1 MMDDPAL
8 IQAKIQRLLIESPE
22 PMGFEYIAD
31 CIHRFLRQ
39 RDEIACRDLI
49 IVSRLFVSLLNNPVF
64 SPKLRDFYE
73 CEASNELLTDI
84 TKNCF
89 TNYPATRIGSP
100 ISDAQ
105 NAQTLVS
112 LPLGIQKAYARE
124 HVRNHHEALLHTPWP
139 QVVEILVQNSSIQER
154 DILRMS
160 SRKPTQNDLLEPILA
175 SNWTSRAEVRF
186 ALAANPCLNAS
197 HAMRL
202 ALSLPSSKLELLS
215 ELPELHISIRVFAQ
229 KLLDYSHS

>member
-1 MMDDPAL
+1 MDDPAL
-8 IQAKIQRLLIESPE
+8 IQAKIQRLLLETPE

-31 CIHRFLRQ
+31 CIHRFLRN

-49 IVSRLFVSLLNNPVF
+49 IISRLFVSLLNNSIF
-64 SPKLRDFYE
+64 SQKLRDFYD
-73 CEASNELLTDI
+73 CTASNDLLTDI
-84 TKNCF
+84 TKYCF
-89 TNYPATRIGSP
+89 TDYPATRVGSP
-100 ISDAQ
+100 MSDAQ

-112 LPLGIQKAYARE
+112 LPLGVQKAYARE
-124 HVRNHHEALLHTPWP
+124 HSRNHHEALLHTPWP
-139 QVVEILVQNSSIQER
+139 QVVEILVQNTSIQER

-175 SNWTSRAEVRF
+175 SNWTSRVEVRF

-202 ALSLPSSKLELLS
+202 ALSLPASKLNILKEM
-215 ELPELHISIRVFAQ
+215 PELHISIRSFSQ
-229 KLLDYSHS
+229 KLLDYSNS